1 MKPHWP
7 WFTAVFLAII
17 LLGAPPVARA
27 VDICSAVTEAEVST
41 AVGTSLKRSPTDTCR
56 FGSGRQSLYLTMH
69 AGGGSQ
75 FDTYA
80 SQARRDFPDAQSV
93 PGVGSNAIFFG
104 FNLAVQYKRDLF
116 VIQMMLGK
124 STNEKIALSKAV
136 AVRVISH
143 L

>member
-1 MKPHWP
+1 MRPRRP
-7 WFTAVFLAII
+7 RFAAVLLAVP
-17 LLGAPPVARA
+17 LLYASAARA
-27 VDICSAVTEAEVST
+27 SDICAAITEAEVSA
-41 AVGTSLKRSPTDTCR
+41 AVGTPLKRSPSDACR
-56 FGSGRQSLYLTMH
+56 FGSGRNSLYLTMH

-80 SQARRDFPDAQSV
+80 SHARRDFPDAKPV

-124 STNEKIALSKAV
+124 SIPEKVALSKAV
-136 AVRVISH
+136 ALRVMSH